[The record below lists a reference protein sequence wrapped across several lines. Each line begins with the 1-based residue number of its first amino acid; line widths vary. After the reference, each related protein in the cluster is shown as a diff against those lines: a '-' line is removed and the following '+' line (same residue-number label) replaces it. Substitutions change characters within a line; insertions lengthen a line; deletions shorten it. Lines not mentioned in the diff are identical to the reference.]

1 MLLLCAA
8 VLASGGWTPPPSPAP
23 PPAGQSGTARDQ
35 AGGPSL
41 VTRPAKRAVV
51 IPLEGEIDRWT
62 AVSIDRRIK
71 EAEEAGADAF
81 VIELD
86 TPGGEVGATLEIANS
101 IKGSSISNSV
111 AWVRPDAYSGGA
123 VVALACARIVMGDP
137 GAIGD
142 AFQVI
147 PEFNQQQ
154 GRGGLRAPTATE
166 RTKILSVIV
175 REVVDSARRNGYDE
189 SLVQA
194 MVIDGVEL
202 WLVER
207 GQTGEYTAIGE
218 REYRLI
224 FGTEPPRGTP
234 ELSGVTGGRYEA
246 TDEGPVVRPGESVG
260 GPSPVEDGGAAD
272 DPSQAEGERYEYI
285 PASEMLRDVEREI
298 NSAERTDLRIEVPS
312 RRPNFVAMSDDER
325 SEYRL
330 AGYLTDGTAAVILRT
345 EDAVRYGLASETVT
359 SEEELSAFFGGAELV
374 RSEMSGFEHFARFL
388 SSMPVKFVLIA
399 VLLLGFAIDLL
410 SPGLVFPTVAW
421 VGAVIGLMAPPMIVG
436 MAGWWEVAAIVGGLC
451 CLAAE
456 IFVLPGFGL
465 FGVLGVLSL
474 FAGLVGTFVPKGPTF
489 PGDPSA
495 TEGMVTGL
503 ITVLLAGVTA
513 FIGLYFTAKRF
524 ETFPILNRLVLT
536 SVSGEQRESSERD
549 AMLGA
554 LREPEHDRFAVGD
567 EGVASTALR
576 PSGNALIND
585 ELVDVVSDLGYIS
598 KGERVR
604 VVRVEGMR
612 VVVERSPGGEA

>member
-1 MLLLCAA
+1 M
-8 VLASGGWTPPPSPAP
+8 
-23 PPAGQSGTARDQ
+23 
-35 AGGPSL
+35 L

-51 IPLEGEIDRWT
+51 ITLEGEIDRWT

-71 EAEEAGADAF
+71 EAEAAGADAF

-101 IKGSSISNSV
+101 IKGSSITNSV
-111 AWVRPDAYSGGA
+111 AWVHPDAYSGGA
-123 VVALACARIVMGDP
+123 IVALACSRIVVGDP
-137 GAIGD
+137 AAIGD

-154 GRGGLRAPTATE
+154 GRTGLRAPTATE

-246 TDEGPVVRPGESVG
+246 TDQGPVVRRGESVSEAI
-260 GPSPVEDGGAAD
+260 PEDVD
-272 DPSQAEGERYEYI
+272 DMGEDASEDDSTPIDPGLQESEQYEYI

-298 NSAERTDLRIEVPS
+298 NSAERTDLAIEVPS

-325 SEYRL
+325 SEFRL

-345 EDAVRYGLASETVT
+345 EDAARYGLATDIIT
-359 SEEELSAFFGGAELV
+359 NEEELKAFFGGAELV

-388 SSMPVKFVLIA
+388 SSMPVKFILIA

-421 VGAVIGLMAPPMIVG
+421 VGAVVALMAPPMIVG

-465 FGVLGVLSL
+465 FGVLGVLAL
-474 FAGLVGTFVPKGPTF
+474 FAGLVGTFVPSGPTF
-489 PGDPSA
+489 PGDPSS

-513 FIGLYFTAKRF
+513 FIGLYFAAKRF

-536 SVSGEQRESSERD
+536 SVSGDRRESSDRD
-549 AMLGA
+549 AMLSV
-554 LREPEHDRFAVGD
+554 LREPERDAVAVGD
-567 EGVASTALR
+567 EGEASTDLR

-585 ELVDVVSDLGYIS
+585 VLTDVVSDLGYIE

-612 VVVERSPGGEA
+612 VVVERVPGGGA